1 MLYIIRNANNTIKT
15 FSTKADDVLANG
27 ETRETL
33 ETTMSNYADRFQLSV
48 DKSTIQADDADQAIV
63 TLQSNTGLSSIDV
76 DVNGVVETVTLTN
89 GEGTLPAITA
99 AVAGTITITPADLT
113 EYPAAGGGSLTI
125 IAEEV

>member
-1 MLYIIRNANNTIKT
+1 MMYIIRNADNTIKT

-33 ETTMSNYADRFQLSV
+33 QTAMSDYAARFQLSV
-48 DKSTIQADDADQAIV
+48 DKSTIQADDSDQAIV
-63 TLQSNTGLSSIDV
+63 TLQSNTGLNSIDV
-76 DVNGVVETVTLTN
+76 DVNGVVETVALTN

-99 AVAGTITITPADLT
+99 AVAGTILIMPADLT
-113 EYPAAGGGSLTI
+113 EYPAAGGGSVTI

>member
-1 MLYIIRNANNTIKT
+1 MIYIIRNTDNTIKT
-15 FSTKADDVLANG
+15 FSNNLDYVLMDG

-48 DKSTIQADDADQAIV
+48 NKSTIQADDADQAIV